1 MKINQEKND
10 GPRRN
15 EVEDSMRR
23 TTKARKCLDIGEG
36 LANIQINTDTE
47 VIIKPQ
53 VVVTANFKPILC
65 ISLALAISS
74 IPIANMTSTTLLPL
88 LQ

>member
-1 MKINQEKND
+1 MDRDGMKWKTRCGAPQKLVN
-10 GPRRN
+10 
-15 EVEDSMRR
+15 
-23 TTKARKCLDIGEG
+23 AWIGEG